1 MQNGFPVTYA
11 MVVSVPRKTNP
22 VWNPNNHIQ
31 VMRLNRNCPSTIHSL
46 DVYTNREQIS
56 RDDTDDDVAVEEDT
70 SNSFKGYTFVRKKH
84 TPS

>member
-1 MQNGFPVTYA
+1 MESKQSHPGNASKQKLSKY
-11 MVVSVPRKTNP
+11 N
-22 VWNPNNHIQ
+22 
-31 VMRLNRNCPSTIHSL
+31 SL